1 MLLSATVAVA
11 QSNRASSATQPPEN
25 GSVQAIRTA
34 LDPSATI
41 DAYTRG
47 IAAGRA
53 NSLELEQA
61 YVNRMIELGAP
72 ELADAQAHDLINR
85 GVADATI
92 AGMAAYTDATRGNAH
107 GAIQNLKLAMTL
119 RPRDPLLLCTAG
131 QVVAWNDIQA
141 GQQQQRSSL
150 SQEDAAGVEWLRAAG
165 GRSQEFAE
173 SYVQASQVRRQQ
185 LALAAKA
192 APATPQQTVPAQT
205 TEAQATSKADSSQT
219 QQRSFA
225 DERSSDGS
233 TSERGTTY
241 SYSYYPA
248 SSSGADYSYP
258 YSSFGY
264 SSGYPYSY
272 SGYSGYYPY
281 GTYNFNGSGNSI
293 IALRDA
299 NFYRGLAQLD
309 QRGFSPERMAGSGG
323 WPQGPGGDWPNAAPQ
338 RGNVSNFP
346 GRGTPGPAIP
356 LGTPAPSAITGRPP
370 QGPSAPPQGSP
381 PRPQQP
387 PPPPQ
392 GPRPPIAAT
401 PPRFPGPPP
410 GLPPGPPHP

>member
-11 QSNRASSATQPPEN
+11 QSNPAWSATQPPEN
-25 GSVQAIRTA
+25 ASVQAIRTA
-34 LDPSATI
+34 PDPSATI
-41 DAYTRG
+41 DAYTRA
-47 IAAGRA
+47 IAAERA
-53 NSLELEQA
+53 NSVELEQA

-107 GAIQNLKLAMTL
+107 GAIQNLKLAMTQ
-119 RPRDPLLLCTAG
+119 RPRDPFLLCTAG
-131 QVVAWNDIQA
+131 QVVAWNDMQA

-150 SQEDAAGVEWLRAAG
+150 SQEDAAGVDWLRAAG

-173 SYVQASQVRRQQ
+173 SYVQAMQVRRQQ
-185 LALAAKA
+185 LALAAQA
-192 APATPQQTVPAQT
+192 APVMPQQTVPAQT
-205 TEAQATSKADSSQT
+205 TAAQATSTVDSSQT
-219 QQRSFA
+219 QQRSTTE
-225 DERSSDGS
+225 ERSSDGS
-233 TSERGTTY
+233 TSERSTTY
-241 SYSYYPA
+241 SYYYHP
-248 SSSGADYSYP
+248 SSTSGADYSYP
-258 YSSFGY
+258 YSSYGY

-272 SGYSGYYPY
+272 SGYSGYNPY

-309 QRGFSPERMAGSGG
+309 QRGSSPERMTGGGG
-323 WPQGPGGDWPNAAPQ
+323 WPKGPGGDWRNAVPQ
-338 RGNVSNFP
+338 PANVSNFP

-356 LGTPAPSAITGRPP
+356 PGTPSPSAITGRPP
-370 QGPSAPPQGSP
+370 QAPSGPPQGSP

-387 PPPPQ
+387 LPPPQ
-392 GPRPPIAAT
+392 GPRPPIAPTA
-401 PPRFPGPPP
+401 PRFPGPPP